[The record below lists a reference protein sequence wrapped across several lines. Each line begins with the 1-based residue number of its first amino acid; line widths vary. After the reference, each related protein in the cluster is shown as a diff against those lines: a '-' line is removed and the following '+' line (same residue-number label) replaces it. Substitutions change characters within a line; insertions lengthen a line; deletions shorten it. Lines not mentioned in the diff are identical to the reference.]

1 VVNGR
6 DSLLPE
12 TKQSSNIT
20 CSDKT
25 NLKTYQLQH
34 REPGP
39 AKGKMFIV
47 EVNGNKV
54 YRTAITKHLT
64 KQEDTFI
71 KVEEAM
77 PVVPS
82 PVQ

>member
-1 VVNGR
+1 
-6 DSLLPE
+6 
-12 TKQSSNIT
+12 
-20 CSDKT
+20 
-25 NLKTYQLQH
+25 
-34 REPGP
+34 
-39 AKGKMFIV
+39 MFIV